1 MFLYS
6 YSEMSAWTDLFLPKT
21 VLKGLY
27 KQGFFEPTPIQRMV
41 VPAAIKERKN
51 IIGAA
56 QTGSG
61 KTLAFGLPILSR
73 LCDSFEQ
80 AANDP
85 SHNLKDDAIAPQA
98 LILTP
103 TRELAI
109 QIKQHLQI
117 CAKYHKTKIVVVVG
131 GISQLKQERLLK
143 KQPEIIVATPGR
155 LMQMIDEVMYCR
167 AVSEKTFKN
176 KIFYFL
182 FE

>member
-1 MFLYS
+1 
-6 YSEMSAWTDLFLPKT
+6 MSAWTDLYLPKSL
-21 VLKGLY
+21 LKGLY
-27 KQGFFEPTPIQRMV
+27 TQGFLEPTPIQRMV

-73 LCDSFEQ
+73 LCDSSDQEQ
-80 AANDP
+80 TNNHNDG
-85 SHNLKDDAIAPQA
+85 PQA

-109 QIKQHLQI
+109 QIKQHLQM
-117 CAKYHKTKIVVVVG
+117 CAKYHKTKVVVVVG

-143 KQPEIIVATPGR
+143 KNPEIIVATPGR
-155 LMQMIDEVMYCR
+155 LMQMIDEVR
-167 AVSEKTFKN
+167 SFLLITKQEKPFEYSSKK
-176 KIFYFL
+176 KI
-182 FE
+182 EK

>member
-1 MFLYS
+1 
-6 YSEMSAWTDLFLPKT
+6 MSAWSDLCLPKT
-21 VLKGLY
+21 LLKGLY
-27 KQGFFEPTPIQRMV
+27 TQGFLEPTPIQRMV

-73 LCDSFEQ
+73 LCDSLEQ
-80 AANDP
+80 
-85 SHNLKDDAIAPQA
+85 KTDDDEKGPHA

-109 QIKQHLQI
+109 QIKQHLQT
-117 CAKYHKTKIVVVVG
+117 CAKYHETKVVVVVG
-131 GISQLKQERLLK
+131 GISQLKQERQLK

-155 LMQMIDEVMYCR
+155 LMQMIDEVSY
-167 AVSEKTFKN
+167 
-176 KIFYFL
+176 
-182 FE
+182 

>member
-1 MFLYS
+1 M
-6 YSEMSAWTDLFLPKT
+6 SEWSELFLPKT
-21 VLKGLY
+21 LLKGLY
-27 KQGFFEPTPIQRMV
+27 TQGFFKPTPIQCMV

-80 AANDP
+80 SVDVSNKESAG
-85 SHNLKDDAIAPQA
+85 PQA

-143 KQPEIIVATPGR
+143 KEPEIIVATPGR
-155 LMQMIDEVMYCR
+155 LMQMIEEVSR
-167 AVSEKTFKN
+167 
-176 KIFYFL
+176 L
-182 FE
+182 